1 MPASLTNLQDLRT
14 ALGRLNAE
22 RPASLHPKPGE
33 TQYEQRGG
41 SFLRRLTI
49 ETTSRQRN
57 ARILITGQIGV
68 GKSSEL
74 LQFYYKRKVNRGR
87 GFVVYCDLEKEEA
100 PEKCGATGVFLTV
113 FRDCWSSTRNFQ
125 YGGLDELSRVRTKTI
140 EQLVDWLKG
149 EYTQDRNSI
158 VFKFG
163 GMNFNVSLYKPDGA
177 LALILGKSAQ
187 HEAVSEPTDRFGL
200 VPDSLI
206 NLLNEL
212 LRWFTHQCRGQA
224 PLLIVD
230 HVDKIRNEIA
240 AEDVL
245 VKAMPQWNRI
255 EASIIMTAPYEHTL
269 GILRN
274 SIESRWG
281 PPLHLH
287 PLEFPEIGK
296 SIPSIYLSII
306 KSARLERLIR
316 PESLN
321 ILAHYSG
328 GILRTFVLFL
338 INACKEAHFANHDN
352 IELSDA
358 ESVVHAAERAYQD
371 YGTQELDL
379 LDQISQ
385 SGTGLGQAATLLRS
399 PIGLL
404 VAEPSGREQRLLVH
418 PLAENALNNY
428 RLRKGKVSSRT

>member
-22 RPASLHPKPGE
+22 RPASLSARPGE

-41 SFLRRLTI
+41 SFIRRLTI

-74 LQFYYKRKVNRGR
+74 LHFYHKRKNDHGP

-100 PEKCGATGVFLTV
+100 PERCGATGVFLTV
-113 FRDCWSSTRNFQ
+113 FRDCWSGTRLFRS
-125 YGGLDELSRVRTKTI
+125 GKDDLSRVRNKII

-149 EYTQDRNSI
+149 EYTQDRNGI
-158 VFKFG
+158 VFQFG
-163 GMNFNVSLYKPDGA
+163 GMNFNVSTFNPDSA

-206 NLLNEL
+206 SLLNDL
-212 LRWFTHQCRGQA
+212 LRWLTDQCRGQA
-224 PLLIVD
+224 PLLIID
-230 HVDKIRNEIA
+230 HVDKIRDEIA

-245 VKAMPQWNRI
+245 VKAMPQWSRI

-269 GILRN
+269 GKLRN

-287 PLEFPEIGK
+287 PIDFPAIGK
-296 SIPSIYLSII
+296 NTPPIYLSIV
-306 KSARLERLIR
+306 KSAGLDRLIR

-321 ILAHYSG
+321 LLAHNSG
-328 GILRTFVLFL
+328 GILRLFVQFL
-338 INACKEAHFANHDN
+338 INACKEAHFANHNN
-352 IELSDA
+352 IELADA

-371 YGTQELDL
+371 YGTEELDL
-379 LDQISQ
+379 LDHISQ

-404 VAEPSGREQRLLVH
+404 VAEPKGREQNLLVH
-418 PLAENALNNY
+418 PLAENALKNY